1 MIRTALVCGLATLV
15 AGMAASAEDCPLT
28 FRTIPAKDVMSFP
41 GGYGLSGQLHLAKP
55 AKLKREPEA
64 ASRHPL
70 YGECG
75 ETPTAAGFLFRLD
88 ESKGDGKGYD
98 RIIVDMNQN
107 GDLTDDAPASLVSLP
122 TDRKLPPQAM
132 RPRLFGPIQAPA
144 GKMIAGGRPIY
155 FAQTYINNISPM
167 LTSGQVTEGAY
178 IGQLQFKA
186 GWYVEATVELKGL
199 KQKVGVFDG
208 DSNLRLGDV
217 SKPETYR
224 ATGADESWYFG
235 QADSLLVDA
244 DGSGAFE
251 GDTFESESCPY
262 GPVLYFGATP
272 YKVTLKPDCTS
283 LRVEP
288 WTEALAEVAL
298 QPHGEQVSSVTL
310 AWERPKKQW
319 QLIRAGVAEGKIQV
333 PPGNYRLYACVLLGK
348 GAPRDQVMTAANQ
361 RVPKTRFTF
370 AAGKENTLRCGAP
383 LEIKVTAQKRRPESW
398 EVNSGDLR
406 NPLLASDSEF
416 VLSINANIRGA
427 DGEVYSEF
435 AKGEKFSAEPPQ
447 PTFTIVD
454 GSGKKVADGKLEFG

>member
-1 MIRTALVCGLATLV
+1 
-15 AGMAASAEDCPLT
+15 
-28 FRTIPAKDVMSFP
+28 
-41 GGYGLSGQLHLAKP
+41 
-55 AKLKREPEA
+55 
-64 ASRHPL
+64 
-70 YGECG
+70 
-75 ETPTAAGFLFRLD
+75 
-88 ESKGDGKGYD
+88 
-98 RIIVDMNQN
+98 
-107 GDLTDDAPASLVSLP
+107 
-122 TDRKLPPQAM
+122 
-132 RPRLFGPIQAPA
+132 
-144 GKMIAGGRPIY
+144 
-155 FAQTYINNISPM
+155 
-167 LTSGQVTEGAY
+167 
-178 IGQLQFKA
+178 
-186 GWYVEATVELKGL
+186 
-199 KQKVGVFDG
+199 
-208 DSNLRLGDV
+208 V

-319 QLIRAGVAEGKIQV
+319 QLIRAGVTEGKIQV

-348 GAPRDQVMTAANQ
+348 GTPRDQVMTAANQ